1 MSLLDQIESF
11 VPLKTPAPK
20 ISFFVVLLLT
30 LGVAV
35 FATQSDEF
43 VASDAANDWSRFRGP
58 NGNGVAD
65 TFNLPSEVGP
75 DTNVIWATQ
84 LPPGHSWLGA
94 PQGEVPD
101 SQRFVPGST
110 RRLYE
115 PGQRP
120 F

>member
-43 VASDAANDWSRFRGP
+43 VASDAANDWSWFRGP
-58 NGNGVAD
+58 TGNGVAD

-84 LPPGHSWLGA
+84 LPPGHSSPILSEGKIFLTGVVEDDLQTIA
-94 PQGEVPD
+94 
-101 SQRFVPGST
+101 
-110 RRLYE
+110 L
-115 PGQRP
+115 
-120 F
+120 